1 MRRNTGSIAANPILI
16 GAATTLITVVA
27 VFLAYNANSGL
38 PFVPTYTLE
47 AQMRNA
53 SGLIKGNEV
62 RMGGAR
68 IGVVSDIKP
77 LVRGNGG
84 VGALLTLKLDRDI
97 GELPE
102 DSTLRV
108 RPRSPLGL
116 KYVEVSRGRSRTT
129 LPEQATIPLQ
139 SKESVPV
146 EFDEFFG
153 TWDEPTRESSQDSL
167 GEFGNVF
174 AGRGKDLNE
183 ALAGLNPLLDHAAP
197 ALRALNDER
206 TEFDEL
212 FPAFEQTAS
221 EVRPVARSQG
231 PMFENLNT
239 TFRALS
245 DVSEDLKASIAGGP
259 RALDVATREL
269 PAQAAFVR
277 QSTELFARLRPGFR
291 SLAQSSPATARAFR
305 AGEPALRKSPQ
316 LNERLIRTFQ
326 DLEDFAANPATR
338 PGLQRL
344 TRTAS
349 LLQPTIAFVT
359 PAQTTCNYLS
369 LFFRNVSSALSEHD
383 VIGTQLTA
391 SPVLLP
397 QYLPNSEGG
406 PASAPANGPDSES
419 SLSRDSYLHSN
430 PYPNTAAPGQEPECE
445 AGNETYEPKKQVI
458 GNQPGNQGTFSEKT
472 WDEGEG
478 PK

>member
-38 PFVPTYTLE
+38 PFVPSYTLE

-53 SGLIKGNEV
+53 SGLIEGNEV

-68 IGVVSDIKP
+68 IGVVSEIKP

-84 VGALLTLKLDRDI
+84 VGALLTLKLDREI

-102 DSTLRV
+102 DTTLKV

-116 KYVEVSRGRSRTT
+116 KYVEVTRGRSRTT
-129 LPEQATIPLQ
+129 LPDQGTVPLQ
-139 SKESVPV
+139 SKGAVPV

-153 TWDEPTRESSQDSL
+153 TWDEPTRAASQDSL

-174 AGRGKDLNE
+174 AGRGKDLNA
-183 ALAGLNPLLDHAAP
+183 ALGKLNPLLDHAEP
-197 ALRALNDER
+197 ALRNLNDRR
-206 TEFDEL
+206 TKFDEL

-221 EVRPVARSQG
+221 EVRPVAQTQG
-231 PMFENLNT
+231 PMFEHLNT

-245 DVSEDLKASIAGGP
+245 DVAPDLKATIAGGP
-259 RALDVATREL
+259 RALDIATREL
-269 PAQAAFVR
+269 PAQASFVR
-277 QSTELFARLRPGFR
+277 ESTELFARLRPGFR

-316 LNERLIRTFQ
+316 LNARLVQTFQ

-344 TRTAS
+344 TRTAP
-349 LLQPTIAFVT
+349 LLQPTLAFAT

-369 LFFRNVSSALSEHD
+369 LFFSNLSSALSEND
-383 VIGTQLTA
+383 VIGTNLTA
-391 SPVLLP
+391 QAIFPP
-397 QYLPNSEGG
+397 YGLPNAEAS
-406 PASAPANGPDSES
+406 PASAPANGPDSD
-419 SLSRDSYLHSN
+419 LNGKDDSFLHSN

-445 AGNETYEPKKQVI
+445 AGNEKYLQNRQVV
-458 GNQPGNQGTFSEKT
+458 GNEPGNRGTFSEKT
-472 WDEGEG
+472 WEGD
-478 PK
+478 K